1 MSKRAGGA
9 KRTSSDTLAS
19 NRRAFHRYHVLEKLE
34 CGIELRGTEVKS
46 VKAREFSF
54 SDSYAVIRRNR
65 LTLVGLHITPYRFGN
80 QFNHEPTRDRALL
93 ANRDEIKKLAKQ
105 VGERGLT
112 LIPLRFYLMRG
123 LVKVELGVCRG
134 KQVADKRQ
142 DIRRR
147 EEERALD
154 RAVRNVRR

>member
-1 MSKRAGGA
+1 MSQRAGGA

-54 SDSYAVIRRNR
+54 SDAYAIIRGTR
-65 LTLVGLHITPYRFGN
+65 LMLVGLHITPYRFGN
-80 QFNHEPTRDRALL
+80 QFNHEPTRERPLL
-93 ANRDEIKKLAKQ
+93 ARREEIKKLGKQ
-105 VGERGLT
+105 VAERGLT
-112 LIPLRFYLMRG
+112 LIPLRFYLSRG

-134 KQVADKRQ
+134 KQIADKRQ

-147 EEERALD
+147 EEERDLD
-154 RAVRNVRR
+154 RAIRNARR

>member
-1 MSKRAGGA
+1 MSQRAGGA

-54 SDSYAVIRRNR
+54 SDAYAVIRGTR
-65 LTLVGLHITPYRFGN
+65 LMLVGLHITPYRFGN
-80 QFNHEPTRDRALL
+80 QFNHEPTRERPLL
-93 ANRDEIKKLAKQ
+93 ARREEIKKLGKQ
-105 VGERGLT
+105 VAERGLT
-112 LIPLRFYLMRG
+112 LIPLRFYLSRG

-134 KQVADKRQ
+134 KQIADKRQ

-147 EEERALD
+147 EEERDLD
-154 RAVRNVRR
+154 RAIRNARR

>member
-19 NRRAFHRYHVLEKLE
+19 NRRAFHRYQILEKLE

-46 VKAREFSF
+46 LKAREFSF
-54 SDSYAVIRRNR
+54 SDSYAVIRKER
-65 LTLVGLHITPYRFGN
+65 LMLVGLHVTPYKFGN
-80 QFNHEPTRDRALL
+80 QFNHEPTRDRSLL
-93 ANRDEIKKLAKQ
+93 AKSDEIKKLAKQ
-105 VGERGLT
+105 VAERGLT
-112 LIPLRFYLMRG
+112 LIPLRFYIVRG

-134 KQVADKRQ
+134 KQVVDKRQ

-147 EEERALD
+147 EDERALD